1 MGEYPPKLF
10 ESLRY
15 GGECAVCADECP
27 EGSPGWVYKK
37 QVACP
42 HHLKQDVIDAIDNKQ
57 VEMRAEAPSKAVV
70 EPFALI
76 EVTNRLDVQNRV
88 LEAINLELRKIAD
101 MGVKVRQ

>member
-42 HHLKQDVIDAIDNKQ
+42 HHAKQSVIDAIDSRQ
-57 VEMRAEAPSKAVV
+57 VEMRAEAPRTVADAGLQLATIEAILHAQTKA
-70 EPFALI
+70 
-76 EVTNRLDVQNRV
+76 

-101 MGVKVRQ
+101 IGIKVRQ